1 MTNVSKLAQLK
12 LDVINYHAT
21 DKPSADGPVVN
32 DRFLIGLGRD
42 ACYTSHNSLTFK
54 KKQIAD
60 SLAEYDMA
68 VEEKN
73 TYSME
78 RTERWINTL
87 YPELEELEA
96 RHNADLEVYL
106 QLTGGEVWTPNK
118 RPAPSKAAKPAN
130 FNKLRERVA

>member
-21 DKPSADGPVVN
+21 DKPSADGPVIN

-96 RHNADLEVYL
+96 RHSADLEVFAA
-106 QLTGGEVWTPNK
+106 LTGGEVWTPNK

-130 FNKLRERVA
+130 FSKLRERVA

>member
-21 DKPSADGPVVN
+21 DKPSADGPVIN

-60 SLAEYDMA
+60 SLAEYDLA
-68 VEEKN
+68 VEDKN

-87 YPELEELEA
+87 FPELDELEA
-96 RHNADLEVYL
+96 RHNADLEVFAA
-106 QLTGGEVWTPNK
+106 LTGGEKWTPNK

-130 FNKLRERVA
+130 FSNLRERVA